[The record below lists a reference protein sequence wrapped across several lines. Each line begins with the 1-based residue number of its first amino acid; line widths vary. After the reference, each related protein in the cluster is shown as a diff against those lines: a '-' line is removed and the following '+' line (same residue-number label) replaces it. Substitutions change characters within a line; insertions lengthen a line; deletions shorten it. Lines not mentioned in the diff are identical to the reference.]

1 VPSVPATAEVDD
13 AAEGHKAFDR
23 QDWAT
28 AATHYRLAIQKS
40 PATLILHYRLAIAAS
55 WLDRRDEAMT
65 EFEWVVANAT
75 AASEEA
81 RVARDWLAGA
91 RNRSVARADATPS
104 QSSAKDDW
112 AGDSGVHGR
121 VVWNEGQG
129 AEPLKRYQIH
139 LYALG
144 DDGKSKGISFRVRT
158 DRDGNYRFAKV
169 PPGTYKMTDNNVGE
183 PKWRLKVELKQGEDA
198 VIDLGPDNSVRT
210 RDDFPKST

>member
-1 VPSVPATAEVDD
+1 MPSVPATAEVDD

-28 AATHYRLAIQKS
+28 AATHYRLAIQKA
-40 PATLILHYRLAIAAS
+40 PATLLLHYRLAIAAS
-55 WLDRRDEAMT
+55 WLDRRDEATT

-75 AASEEA
+75 AGTEEA
-81 RVARDWLAGA
+81 RVARDWLAAA
-91 RNRSVARADATPS
+91 RNRALARTET
-104 QSSAKDDW
+104 SSEPAAKDDW

-158 DRDGNYRFAKV
+158 DRDGNYRFEKI
-169 PPGTYKMTDNNVGE
+169 PPGTYKMTDNNVGD

-198 VIDLGPDNSVRT
+198 VIDLGPDNSVKT